1 MEQGRLRTHILASS
15 DPVSYHVENSSFH
28 HTLHCLGYL
37 RQALM
42 CSCDLTLM
50 NTGSDL
56 SFDGGQK
63 RQCRDFD
70 ATSKWVMANAWDMDS

>member
-1 MEQGRLRTHILASS
+1 
-15 DPVSYHVENSSFH
+15 
-28 HTLHCLGYL
+28 
-37 RQALM
+37 M